1 MGLGAPASTIADT
14 TLRDK
19 AVDMWVPFK
28 VTPEGMEDTDKT
40 WGKAFGFIVLVEH
53 AEDDTA
59 DSGEEASKE
68 GTVSKE
74 EGAEF
79 FSDGE
84 DTVAVFHVQNLKG
97 HGGSTVNGVFCT
109 AGGAETAVAAERDK
123 FEFPTFVTGIHGTTE
138 RRVTTV
144 KHAVNIPGDGLAGVE
159 DIKHFFI
166 MVTKN
171 LLKDVHETIMQDMS
185 TESNPTPHE

>member
-14 TLRDK
+14 TLRDE
-19 AVDMWVPFK
+19 AVDMRIPLK
-28 VTPEGMEDTDKT
+28 ITPEGMEDTDKT
-40 WGKAFGFIVLVEH
+40 GSKAFGFVVFVEH
-53 AEDDTA
+53 TEDDTA

-74 EGAEF
+74 ECAEF
-79 FSDGE
+79 FYDGE

-123 FEFPTFVTGIHGTTE
+123 FSFPYLSQPNMTPPQEGSPQLSMRSTFQVTDWRGWRI
-138 RRVTTV
+138 
-144 KHAVNIPGDGLAGVE
+144 
-159 DIKHFFI
+159 
-166 MVTKN
+166 
-171 LLKDVHETIMQDMS
+171 
-185 TESNPTPHE
+185 